1 MSKDPTPRADALQAM
16 REQRYGHLQA
26 TAEPAKLIEQAKSLD
41 YGKSSTAA
49 MLGMAAVELEKAERL
64 AELRKAAEQKC
75 RPYAGKISK
84 GEADRKMKAP
94 RKPRKPKGTKA

>member
-1 MSKDPTPRADALQAM
+1 MKPPSPRADQLRQQ
-16 REQRYGHLQA
+16 REEKYGHLQA
-26 TAEPAKLIEQAKSLD
+26 TVDPSTPAEIVKARIEHD
-41 YGKSSTAA
+41 
-49 MLGMAAVELEKAERL
+49 KAERL
-64 AELRKAAEQKC
+64 VELRKAAEQKC